1 MECYRILIQLLLLS
15 LAIATVHPIYTE
27 SKDKLISILCI
38 DSVGEPVVNAIVK
51 IGREGEILY
60 TGVTNSSGFLP
71 KPIPRGIYHIEVE
84 SRNRTI
90 YSGMVYAQDDIVK
103 ILCEV
108 YKLTIIVNYLDIIPI
123 VNAKITIIDTEYGR
137 IVYSVDKLRIP
148 YGFYIFSAEIS
159 TKLPKGVYEVVVESL
174 NSEIGRV
181 ALTDNST
188 IRFTNVVSLDSILFI
203 ALLISTIISLILFI
217 LTIRR

>member
-1 MECYRILIQLLLLS
+1 LECYRILIQLLLLS